1 MFGNLLLLNVW
12 VQWEGWA
19 WFWLGKLIL
28 KVKLKA
34 FELNERLKFGLKSMP
49 FIWMK
54 GCNLSQVSNKKLINF
69 EISEKTLMFN
79 GLNFINRLLNASFKV
94 WNYKN
99 NE

>member
-1 MFGNLLLLNVW
+1 M
-12 VQWEGWA
+12 
-19 WFWLGKLIL
+19 
-28 KVKLKA
+28 
-34 FELNERLKFGLKSMP
+34 NERLKFGLKSMD
-49 FIWMK
+49 FSEWK
-54 GCNLSQVSNKKLINF
+54 VKNLSQVSNKKLINF